1 MNYFEGCRRG
11 KRPSRVF
18 KRNYS
23 EVETAPGSLYESDL
37 ASSTDLLRRQQPP
50 PPPPPPPLTG
60 GEGPARLPPCFSSH
74 LAGLQD
80 ARLQPPGLT
89 ENEPEKLETLQRFCT
104 EQGKLKQK
112 KRDFFHMS
120 VW

>member
-23 EVETAPGSLYESDL
+23 EVETAPGSLYESGL
-37 ASSTDLLRRQQPP
+37 ASSTDLLRRQKQLQ
-50 PPPPPPPLTG
+50 PPPPLTG
-60 GEGPARLPPCFSSH
+60 GESPVRLPPCFSSTA

-80 ARLQPPGLT
+80 AHP
-89 ENEPEKLETLQRFCT
+89 
-104 EQGKLKQK
+104 
-112 KRDFFHMS
+112 
-120 VW
+120 

>member
-37 ASSTDLLRRQQPP
+37 ASSTDPLRRQQQQQQPA
-50 PPPPPPPLTG
+50 PPLTG
-60 GEGPARLPPCFSSH
+60 GEGPERLCACLSSAA
-74 LAGLQD
+74 LAGLQELTCS
-80 ARLQPPGLT
+80 LQI
-89 ENEPEKLETLQRFCT
+89 
-104 EQGKLKQK
+104 
-112 KRDFFHMS
+112 
-120 VW
+120 